1 MSAVLETPGVLV
13 TRRPRRASGGVG
25 ELWRLARADVRER
38 TRRSGFLV
46 SLLVMVWLAHGM
58 MPPDHAGYR
67 TFDLNDLY
75 RPAYGAAWVGALS
88 AMLTT
93 VYLMF
98 VGFYLVKGS
107 VERDRRTGVGQILA
121 AARVGGLRYLL
132 AKTFSNVVVLM
143 CMAAVVA
150 VGALVMQQWIGEDR
164 RIDLLATL
172 LPFLWLTLP
181 SAMFVSA
188 CAVFFDC
195 VSFLR
200 GGFGNIV
207 WFFLLGFILSSGPMQ
222 GKHVSPFLDMTGGVQ
237 ITRAALAA
245 NERAFPGTTTGI
257 GDHVGM
263 GVNVSPRWKTIDT
276 IKYPLGELSWD
287 AAAMLPRLLWV
298 LISGLIVFAASLFF
312 DRFDRAAAPLGG
324 RFARPRTQDA
334 PEGVVLAAPAPMR
347 AARRADELTV
357 PPRASSFTALLR
369 AEVLLLLKGHSK
381 WWYLGLLVAWITGAL
396 VPLQGARQ
404 FVLPI
409 ASIWP
414 VLVWSALGHRERRDN
429 VAPVLFSAPRPLAR
443 MLTASWCA
451 GVVLALAFFAPV
463 LVRLAIAGQGAF
475 LLGGIVGACF
485 IAALA
490 LASGV
495 WTGSAKMFEALYL
508 MLWYVGPM
516 HHMAELDYTGVTI
529 ARPIGMTL
537 AYAASTAGLLVLAWW
552 GRARQLQN

>member
-1 MSAVLETPGVLV
+1 MSAVLESAAPVSAP
-13 TRRPRRASGGVG
+13 RPRRSGSGIG
-25 ELWRLARADVRER
+25 ELWRLTRADVRER

-67 TFDLNDLY
+67 TFELNDLY

-121 AARVGGLRYLL
+121 AARVGGLRYLF
-132 AKTFSNVVVLM
+132 AKALSNVVVLM
-143 CMAAVVA
+143 AMAAVVA
-150 VGALVMQQWIGEDR
+150 IVALGMQQWIGEDR
-164 RIDLLATL
+164 HVDLMATA

-200 GGFGNIV
+200 GGLGNIV
-207 WFFLLGFILSSGPMQ
+207 WFFLLGFILSSGPVQ
-222 GKHVSPFLDMTGGVQ
+222 GKHASPFLDMTGGVQ

-245 NERAFPGTTTGI
+245 NERAYPGTTAGT

-263 GVNVSPRWKTIDT
+263 GVNINPRWKTIET
-276 IKYPLGELSWD
+276 IKYPLGPLNWD
-287 AAAMLPRLLWV
+287 LEAMLPRALWM
-298 LISGLIVFAASLFF
+298 LISCLIVIAASLCF
-312 DRFDRAAAPLGG
+312 DRFDRAAAPFG
-324 RFARPRTQDA
+324 RARALHEVASTPMAITA
-334 PEGVVLAAPAPMR
+334 AAPLR
-347 AARRADELTV
+347 AARRASELTV
-357 PPRASSFTALLR
+357 APRSSGFVTLLR
-369 AEVLLLLKGHSK
+369 AEILLLLKGHSK
-381 WWYLGLLVAWITGAL
+381 WWYLGLLAALITGTF
-396 VPLQGARQ
+396 VPLRGARE

-409 ASIWP
+409 ASLWP

-429 VAPVLFSAPRPLAR
+429 VAPVLFSSPRPLGR
-443 MLTASWCA
+443 LLLASWCA
-451 GVVLALAFFAPV
+451 GTVLALVMFAPV
-463 LVRLAIAGQGAF
+463 LVRLAIAGEGAF
-475 LLGGIVGACF
+475 LLGGIAGAAF
-485 IAALA
+485 IPALA

-508 MLWYVGPM
+508 MLWYIGPM
-516 HHMAELDYTGVTI
+516 HHLPELDYTGVTI
-529 ARPIGMTL
+529 ARPMSYTGVEFGVIAALL
-537 AYAASTAGLLVLAWW
+537 ALAWI
-552 GRARQLQN
+552 GRGRQLQN